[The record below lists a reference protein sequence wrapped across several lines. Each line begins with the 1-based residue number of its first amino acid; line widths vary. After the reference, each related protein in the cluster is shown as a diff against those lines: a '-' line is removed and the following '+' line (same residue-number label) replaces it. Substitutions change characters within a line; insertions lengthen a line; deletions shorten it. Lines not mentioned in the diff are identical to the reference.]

1 MARKPA
7 KRIYGTSG
15 RPMAEALPL
24 ALAFIIGVGGEIIL
38 KILPGV
44 SVFAPAALAITVL
57 LAYAL
62 VAYNATELRL
72 DAETIGDNCY
82 YLGFLFTL
90 TALSISLYFV
100 VREDAGSRA
109 ELIPEI
115 ISGFGVALAS
125 TIAGVFL
132 RVFMM
137 QFKIDM
143 DSQERRERQQ
153 LNEASRRF
161 RTELAMS
168 VDQIKAFSVESL
180 QHNVERETK
189 LREAFDGLLSEM
201 QTELLKSA
209 QDFGPALRESVKL
222 QTDASLAMVTAA
234 VNDSSALA
242 ADRIREA
249 MTEMT
254 EVAGSLSTRNVE
266 AAERVSQSLTL
277 LLASAELL
285 SKGSEETMSR
295 LARTQGA
302 ATTLTEAF
310 TTVSRE
316 GAEEMSRVMKDA
328 TAKLETGAHDLGEAA
343 SRAGGIIDKGAT
355 QLGEGFETAAASV
368 RAGGERLGENLQTLT
383 LDTARTRR
391 FDRLRRNQD

>member
-1 MARKPA
+1 MARRPT
-7 KRIYGTSG
+7 RIYGTSG
-15 RPMAEALPL
+15 HPMIQAMPL
-24 ALAFIIGVGGEIIL
+24 ALAFIIGVGGEITL

-44 SVFAPAALAITVL
+44 PVFAPAGLAIAVL

-90 TALSISLYFV
+90 TALSISLYV
-100 VREDAGSRA
+100 VVSEDAGSRA

-137 QFKIDM
+137 QFKIDIE
-143 DSQERRERQQ
+143 SQERRERQH

-168 VDQIKAFSVESL
+168 IDQIKAFSVESL
-180 QHNVERETK
+180 QHNVERESK
-189 LREAFDGLLSEM
+189 LREAFDVLMSEM

-209 QDFGPALRESVKL
+209 QEFGPALRESVRL
-222 QTDASLAMVTAA
+222 QTEASLALVTAA
-234 VNDSSALA
+234 VNDSSVLA
-242 ADRIREA
+242 ANRIREA

-254 EVAGSLSTRNVE
+254 AIAGSLSTQNVE
-266 AAERVSQSLTL
+266 AAERISQSLTL
-277 LLASAELL
+277 LLTSAELL
-285 SKGSEETMSR
+285 SKGSKETMAS
-295 LARTQGA
+295 LTRTHDE
-302 ATTLTEAF
+302 ATTLTKAF
-310 TTVSRE
+310 TTFSRE

-328 TAKLETGAHDLGEAA
+328 TAKLETGAQGLGEAA
-343 SRAGGIIDKGAT
+343 SRAGGIIDEGAT
-355 QLGEGFETAAASV
+355 RLSESFETAAASV
-368 RAGGERLGENLQTLT
+368 GAGGERLGEKLQTLPV
-383 LDTARTRR
+383 DTARARR
-391 FDRLRRNQD
+391 FGPLRGNQD